1 MAATTQNK
9 KLGDGDF
16 SRGNFVL
23 ASIEVTF
30 TGVTSY
36 AWATG
41 LKKVLF
47 AGGNKVSGTGIGADG
62 VAISGA
68 TVTVTATASDVI
80 TLYAVGY
87 L

>member
-1 MAATTQNK
+1 MAATVQNK
-9 KLGDGDF
+9 KLGQGDF
-16 SRGNFVL
+16 ERGDYIL

-36 AWATG
+36 AWSTG
-41 LKKVLF
+41 LREVLF

-62 VAISGA
+62 VAISGG

-80 TLYAVGY
+80 TLYAVG
-87 L
+87 LL